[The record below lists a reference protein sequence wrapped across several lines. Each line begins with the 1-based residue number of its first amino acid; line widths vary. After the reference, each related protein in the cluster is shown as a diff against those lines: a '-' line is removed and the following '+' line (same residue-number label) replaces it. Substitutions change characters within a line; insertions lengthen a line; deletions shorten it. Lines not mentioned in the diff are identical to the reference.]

1 MKQKNFSYPSVA
13 GMAILL
19 VLGGCIRGIA
29 QESCP
34 YVLQTGCQLE
44 LVGFPVMAPALD
56 TGTVLSVNG
65 NVVNWGPTFQ
75 DKPFGSALSLEVKYY
90 AEVVAPGS
98 HIWLGHR
105 FELDEAA
112 TRGRTDHGL
121 VISTSL
127 LNTKG
132 LPDSSLAGAQLEVR
146 PHLTIEGLWGET
158 LRNRILYGG
167 EKDVSF
173 SFSVAAPG
181 TAAGTRSVTALLQ
194 RTTNDLGWIDSS
206 ARTPVTQLMLIPP
219 CTSVGVSFGQRR
231 GSSLSYSG
239 VSRSWPTAAPLHSG
253 ANLLAYPY
261 PKDMRLGVDWGTSRE
276 GFQGLSRPSPA
287 QDRIDLLEGTSRQ
300 SFAPEIQANRGIRWR
315 LLDPI
320 YTNTRWATPSSY
332 LDTLPVGQGFI
343 LRKNKANPIH
353 FFYPPKP

>member
-1 MKQKNFSYPSVA
+1 
-13 GMAILL
+13 
-19 VLGGCIRGIA
+19 
-29 QESCP
+29 
-34 YVLQTGCQLE
+34 
-44 LVGFPVMAPALD
+44 VGFPVMAPALD

-261 PKDMRLGVDWGTSRE
+261 PKDMRLGVDWGPHGKVSKGYRDPHRLKTGSTCLKVPADKVSPRKFRPTAE
-276 GFQGLSRPSPA
+276 SAGGFWIRSTPTHAGQHPAPISTPCPLAKGSSFEKTKPIQSTFSILPNHKSP
-287 QDRIDLLEGTSRQ
+287 
-300 SFAPEIQANRGIRWR
+300 
-315 LLDPI
+315 
-320 YTNTRWATPSSY
+320 
-332 LDTLPVGQGFI
+332 
-343 LRKNKANPIH
+343 
-353 FFYPPKP
+353 